1 MAGTIGLLVG
11 FIPSVEGMAL
21 AERAPISGTPLLREQ
36 KLMLL
41 KEWGERGI
49 RQERLGEKGIH
60 ADSEGLIV
68 NFSAFR
74 FDSYEYYQTDATC
87 RDVYAMG
94 NGYNLNIYVEN
105 SLPDGPKNTVINSV
119 QTIRTEFINNI
130 LPKVTQY
137 FGDYPGGHF
146 TILIM
151 DIIDGD
157 SSTYVSGY
165 FDTLNEA
172 SGSESNSRHMI
183 YMNYLPWTSV
193 PPASTTF
200 YGTLAHE
207 LQHFIHFFIDP
218 LEETWV
224 EEGLSGL
231 ARFVCGYGHQASHVT
246 YFSQYP
252 ETSLVLWSDDL
263 ANYGATYL
271 FMLYL
276 GEHYGGSTLTRNI
289 VANTS
294 HGITGINNALTL
306 SGYGARMNDIFK
318 NWVVANYLN
327 STSIGGG
334 IYGYTDS
341 FSGISSAPGNLT
353 PTVSYT
359 SYPATSSGSLSPYA
373 AHYVKFANLGG
384 AYDTFMLIP
393 YSLQESSTQTYSYTA
408 TSGSLNLSLSGIDS
422 GLGMEG
428 VQNSGS
434 GSTPVVATDLSA
446 TSCFATSGGTCSGG
460 GGSSSGG
467 GGCFIATAAFG
478 SPLAK
483 EVGTLRRFR
492 DRYLITHPLGRLFI
506 ALYYKWSP
514 PIAEQVAKSQEL
526 RAVVRMALVPVVG
539 LSRASLETPWESAAG
554 AWGLALFF
562 AMVAIEIRR
571 DKIQGD
577 KKLGRLNL
585 RDKPSNPETLMAG
598 S

>member
-1 MAGTIGLLVG
+1 MLLLFGAGILMAGDA
-11 FIPSVEGMAL
+11 P
-21 AERAPISGTPLLREQ
+21 APISGTPFLHAQ
-36 KLMLL
+36 KLRLHQD
-41 KEWGERGI
+41 WGDQGRIQPEGQRS
-49 RQERLGEKGIH
+49 KGIH
-60 ADSEGLIV
+60 ADTIDQPA
-68 NFSAFR
+68 NFWAYNFLTLA
-74 FDSYEYYQTDATC
+74 YYQTAATC
-87 RDVYAMG
+87 QGVYSLG

-105 SLPDGPKNTVINSV
+105 TQINNISTAVITN
-119 QTIRTEFINNI
+119 IRNEFINTI
-130 LPKVTQY
+130 LPQERTF
-137 FGDYPGGHF
+137 FGEPPAGDF
-146 TILIM
+146 TIFIL
-151 DIIDGD
+151 DIKDEYDVVGG
-157 SSTYVSGY
+157 TFVSGY
-165 FDTLNEA
+165 FAALNEY
-172 SGSESNSRHMI
+172 SVDVENSNQRHMI
-183 YMNYLPWTSV
+183 YMDLSPGE
-193 PPASTTF
+193 PGSTTF

-207 LQHFIHFFIDP
+207 FQHFIHFFYDAT
-218 LEETWV
+218 EETWV

-246 YFSQYP
+246 YFSINP
-252 ETSLVLWSDDL
+252 ETSLVQWSDSL

-306 SGYGARMNDIFK
+306 SGYGARVNDIFK
-318 NWVVANYLN
+318 DWVVANYLN

-460 GGSSSGG
+460 GGSSGGG